1 MSFEPISARRLSTVD
16 FNIYKNRI
24 LIKVKLTEPNRY
36 FDWVFDNGPFIRM
49 VISEELSDWLHQM
62 TAGCYNF
69 DVIDKVRLDRDGN
82 LVTDIFFLMAFE
94 KKRDAV
100 LFKLAWTP

>member
-1 MSFEPISARRLSTVD
+1 MLFELISGRRLLTVD
-16 FNIYKNRI
+16 FKIYSNRI

-36 FDWVFDNGPFIRM
+36 FDWILGNGSFIRM
-49 VISEELSDWLHQM
+49 VISEELSDWLNQM

-69 DVIDKVRLDRDGN
+69 DVVDKVRLDRDGN